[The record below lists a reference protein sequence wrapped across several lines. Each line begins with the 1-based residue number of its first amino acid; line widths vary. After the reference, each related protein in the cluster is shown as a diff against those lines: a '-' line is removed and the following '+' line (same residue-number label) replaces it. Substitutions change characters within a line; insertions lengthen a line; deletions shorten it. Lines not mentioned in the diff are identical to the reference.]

1 MLSIQECEA
10 ILNKKEKKYS
20 YEEVKQVRDFLLTIC
35 EIEYDVLQESTFFK
49 NGGALSQSFN

>member
-35 EIEYDVLQESTFFK
+35 EIEYDVLQESTFLK
-49 NGGALSQSFN
+49 NSGALSQSLN